1 MHPPNGSSLIFQ
13 LTVAACLVTG
23 VLTVI
28 FFLLYIKT
36 RMADRSADRSADLS
50 ADPRLDEKEHRYQS
64 IHFITLFLFVLFGVL
79 LLIQLSNRY
88 NYVPP
93 DGRYSTVPEPTSMLS
108 YHPAGS
114 AIPKN
119 RS

>member
-1 MHPPNGSSLIFQ
+1 MHPQNGSNLIFQ
-13 LTVAACLVTG
+13 LTAAACLVNG
-23 VLTVI
+23 VITVI
-28 FFLLYIKT
+28 FFLLYIKA
-36 RMADRSADRSADLS
+36 RMADPSADQGPEER
-50 ADPRLDEKEHRYQS
+50 RYQS

-79 LLIQLSNRY
+79 VLIQLSNRY

-93 DGRYSTVPEPTSMLS
+93 DGRYSTAPAQGNKLFYP
-108 YHPAGS
+108 PAGS